1 MSLKSRDFVLK
12 GTNKQFEWVFGK
24 YEEALKAKAEAKDSK
39 PENLLKID
47 KWFHTDLPKKLK
59 SRGKEAHLTHEE
71 IVSCMKWKLAM
82 GKYQKKL
89 KDLIQMNTPR
99 VVMTETKKAFRNLD
113 KRNDL
118 EAAILA
124 LSNLKGVGPAFASCV
139 LAAYRPDK
147 VPFMSEEVL
156 LSMPDCDEVDFTMK
170 EYNKMVDELTSCQAR
185 LAGQGGEWGLHR
197 LDTAVF
203 SYYVLREHKPD
214 LLKEMPGEEETGGV
228 DTAQEVT
235 AAAENDNESQE
246 NGGKENQENG
256 DKENQENG
264 DKENQEN
271 GCHQN
276 TENGAERTNGEVEK
290 EPEPEKTNGT
300 VSPRTKETVS
310 PRTKDTVSPGG
321 GGAKRPLETEDDYS
335 NSGSNGTK
343 RPREDEEEGGDKVE
357 NGENSPHKPA
367 NLSGSGQLVVC

>member
-1 MSLKSRDFVLK
+1 
-12 GTNKQFEWVFGK
+12 
-24 YEEALKAKAEAKDSK
+24 
-39 PENLLKID
+39 
-47 KWFHTDLPKKLK
+47 
-59 SRGKEAHLTHEE
+59 
-71 IVSCMKWKLAM
+71 
-82 GKYQKKL
+82 
-89 KDLIQMNTPR
+89 
-99 VVMTETKKAFRNLD
+99 
-113 KRNDL
+113 
-118 EAAILA
+118 
-124 LSNLKGVGPAFASCV
+124 
-139 LAAYRPDK
+139 
-147 VPFMSEEVL
+147 MSEEVL

-235 AAAENDNESQE
+235 EAV
-246 NGGKENQENG
+246 

-300 VSPRTKETVS
+300 VSPRTKETAS
-310 PRTKDTVSPGG
+310 PRTKDTVSPGS

-335 NSGSNGTK
+335 SSGSNGTK

>member
-1 MSLKSRDFVLK
+1 
-12 GTNKQFEWVFGK
+12 
-24 YEEALKAKAEAKDSK
+24 
-39 PENLLKID
+39 
-47 KWFHTDLPKKLK
+47 
-59 SRGKEAHLTHEE
+59 
-71 IVSCMKWKLAM
+71 
-82 GKYQKKL
+82 
-89 KDLIQMNTPR
+89 
-99 VVMTETKKAFRNLD
+99 
-113 KRNDL
+113 
-118 EAAILA
+118 
-124 LSNLKGVGPAFASCV
+124 
-139 LAAYRPDK
+139 
-147 VPFMSEEVL
+147 MSEEVL

-170 EYNKMVDELTSCQAR
+170 EYNKMVEELTSCQAR

-235 AAAENDNESQE
+235 AA
-246 NGGKENQENG
+246 KENQENG
-256 DKENQENG
+256 DRNG

-276 TENGAERTNGEVEK
+276 TEVTENGAERTNGEVEKDTEDREEK

-300 VSPRTKETVS
+300 VSPRTKDNVS
-310 PRTKDTVSPGG
+310 PRTKDTVSPGS
-321 GGAKRPLETEDDYS
+321 GGAKRPLEAEDDYS

>member
-235 AAAENDNESQE
+235 EAAD
-246 NGGKENQENG
+246 KENQESGN
-256 DKENQENG
+256 KENQENG

-335 NSGSNGTK
+335 SSGSNGTK